1 MSLLDRLATS
11 HESKFGTWGF
21 VAFCEVFLGA
31 SCSACGCFSQRVSAV
46 DRMPA
51 FSLTDWVLTFC
62 DHNLTSFSSLDTL
75 CSDGLAWRRGGGLP
89 RWLIKHIAGSFSS
102 PWIINAKIIS
112 SHSNTIVLILVSL
125 LC

>member
-11 HESKFGTWGF
+11 HEPFGTWGF

-31 SCSACGCFSQRVSAV
+31 SCSACGCFNQRVSAV

-51 FSLTDWVLTFC
+51 FSLVDWVLTFC

-75 CSDGLAWRRGGGLP
+75 CSDGLAWRRGGGFEQVVNQTHSRLVF
-89 RWLIKHIAGSFSS
+89 IALDH
-102 PWIINAKIIS
+102 KCKD
-112 SHSNTIVLILVSL
+112 H
-125 LC
+125 